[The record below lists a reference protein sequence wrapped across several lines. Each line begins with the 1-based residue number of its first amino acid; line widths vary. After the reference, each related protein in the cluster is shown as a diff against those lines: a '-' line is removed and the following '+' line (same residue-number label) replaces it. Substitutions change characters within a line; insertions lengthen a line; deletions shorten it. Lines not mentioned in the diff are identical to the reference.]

1 MSQVIFIGAGPG
13 DPELLTVKAYEK
25 IKNAQVIL
33 YAGSL
38 VNPEVFRH
46 CPESAEIE
54 SSASMDLEEMTD
66 YMIQRVKEG
75 KEVLRLHTGDPSL
88 YGAIAEQIRKLEAS
102 GIPYEVIP
110 GISSFLAGAAAMKKE
125 LTLPGKSQTVIISRM
140 AGRTPVPE
148 KENLKSLAAHQAS
161 LILFLSAAQVQ
172 QVQQDCLT
180 AYSPETPV
188 AIAYRVGWPDQ
199 RIIRGRLQSLPELME
214 NAGIRKTALIYIG
227 DFLKAEGDDSLLYDA
242 AFTHEYREGKNS

>member
-1 MSQVIFIGAGPG
+1 MSQVVFIGAGPG

-25 IKNAQVIL
+25 IRQAEVIL

-38 VNPEVFRH
+38 VNPAVFQH
-46 CPESAEIE
+46 CPERAEVA

-66 YMIQRVKEG
+66 FMVQRVKEG

-88 YGAIAEQIRKLEAS
+88 YGAIAEQIRRLEIEKVA
-102 GIPYEVIP
+102 YQVIP

-125 LTLPGKSQTVIISRM
+125 LTLPGKSQTVIISRV

-161 LILFLSAAQVQ
+161 LVLFLSVGQVK
-172 QVQQDCLT
+172 QVVEDCLT
-180 AYSPETPV
+180 AYAPETPV

-199 RIIRGRLQSLPELME
+199 RILRGSLQNLSTMME
-214 NAGIRKTALIYIG
+214 EAGIRKTALIYIG
-227 DFLKAEGDDSLLYDA
+227 DFLQAEGDESLLYDA
-242 AFTHEYREGKNS
+242 AFTHEYREGK

>member
-38 VNPEVFRH
+38 VNPDVFCH
-46 CPESAEIE
+46 CPASTEIV
-54 SSASMDLEEMTD
+54 SSASMDLEEMTNF
-66 YMIQRVKEG
+66 MIQRVQEG

-88 YGAIAEQIRKLEAS
+88 YGAIAEQIRKLEEREV
-102 GIPYEVIP
+102 PYDVIP

-148 KENLKSLAAHQAS
+148 KENLKSLASHRAS
-161 LILFLSAAQVQ
+161 LVLFLSAGQVH
-172 QVQQDCLT
+172 QVVQDCLT
-180 AYSPETPV
+180 AYPPDTPA

-199 RIIRGRLQSLPELME
+199 QILRGTLKSLPELME
-214 NAGIRKTALIYIG
+214 NAGIK
-227 DFLKAEGDDSLLYDA
+227 
-242 AFTHEYREGKNS
+242 KNSTHLYRRFSSG